1 MRNDRGSALLT
12 DALVSMLIGS
22 ILLSGMLGVMW
33 LSVKLVHTAPPD
45 HNPTVYGTLISGT
58 ARLEDSL
65 VPPLGCDNP
74 SSATTRS
81 DCLTVESDPISPVP
95 DPVPSTDRL
104 AIGDEASCWVVNND
118 RADTTDNKDKRRL
131 ECWQLL
137 NSGYLYAWVHDPDL
151 DPRTDVLDDTSDLL
165 TVPRNVWKLE
175 SNPEL
180 SRSVA
185 SGLVAV
191 KWEHKPAEDAV
202 EFLSCASIKPE
213 QRNLMEPG
221 FVPFCDGTT
230 GVVLSD
236 GSYRG
241 LDDPNVRVDPD
252 NWGTIEGYQLPI
264 IRLEL

>member
-1 MRNDRGSALLT
+1 MRNDRGSVLLT

-65 VPPLGCDNP
+65 VAPLECTNP

-81 DCLTVESDPISPVP
+81 DCLTVVAGSIQPLPE
-95 DPVPSTDRL
+95 TDEPTEL
-104 AIGDEASCWVVNND
+104 SAFTNDAACWVVAND
-118 RADTTDNKDKRRL
+118 SVDTSDKRVL

-137 NSGYLYAWVHDPDL
+137 DTGYLTAWVYRSPDVDDPNTAGIIEDN
-151 DPRTDVLDDTSDLL
+151 SDLL
-165 TVPRNVWKLE
+165 KIGVWQP
-175 SNPEL
+175 SSDPEL

-185 SGLVAV
+185 SGLKAV
-191 KWEHKPAEDAV
+191 KWEHKPTEDVV
-202 EFLSCASIKPE
+202 EFHACASIKPD
-213 QRNLMEPG
+213 QRNLMETG
-221 FVPFCDGTT
+221 FIPYCDGTIGET
-230 GVVLSD
+230 LLG
-236 GSYRG
+236 GANRTEP
-241 LDDPNVRVDPD
+241 DPFLP
-252 NWGTIEGYQLPI
+252 GTTIEGYRLPI